1 MKTNQVL
8 LLLLIGTAVQKGTA
22 VTPTFLQT
30 ITGIGTTLPTHT
42 AKVDVLTYKP
52 TSPET
57 KATTAIKYETTN
69 TPSTTPHTTIPAT
82 ATAPAIK
89 TSTIDISTSPETKH
103 STGISET
110 TTSPS
115 TTSTTTVPTTTTTT
129 TITSIKTS
137 SIGPCEHIPSYLKK
151 FYTPVLSSGVLSCVS
166 HCNPMSPNYFYCN
179 WGTCDILP
187 SIGPRCFC
195 PGTDLYIY
203 ADDRCSGRIS
213 KLGLFIGVGVTLA
226 VLIGVT
232 ITLAIY
238 LYRRKHQTAE
248 RKEAFYESIE

>member
-89 TSTIDISTSPETKH
+89 TST
-103 STGISET
+103 
-110 TTSPS
+110 
-115 TTSTTTVPTTTTTT
+115 
-129 TITSIKTS
+129 
-137 SIGPCEHIPSYLKK
+137 IGPCEHIPSYLKK